1 MYNNLLIYQAR
12 NQVMNGMTEM
22 IIERQVSDFKKGV
35 QSGISIAI
43 GYFPIAI
50 TFGLLAKT
58 TGLTIIETV
67 MMSLIVF
74 AGASQYIS
82 LSLLTLG
89 TGTFEIILT
98 TFIVNIRHLL
108 MSASLNEKC
117 EDDRPVVKALYSF
130 GITDET
136 FSVAA
141 TKEGTVSTGYIF
153 GVISVSYSSW
163 VVNSGIGHLVGASL
177 PSILQESMTV
187 ALYAMF
193 IGLLVPSMRKS
204 VKSIYLAGLAAIFNS
219 IFTFAELLSTGWAI
233 VSATILSALIV
244 EAVEWMKNRSLK
256 GGTPLED

>member
-1 MYNNLLIYQAR
+1 MSELVISKE
-12 NQVMNGMTEM
+12 VTE
-22 IIERQVSDFKKGV
+22 FKKGV
-35 QSGISIAI
+35 QSGLSIAI
-43 GYFPIAI
+43 GYFPIAL

-58 TGLTIIETV
+58 TGLTILETV
-67 MMSLIVF
+67 MMSIIVF

-98 TFIVNIRHLL
+98 TFIVNIRHFL

-117 EDDRPVVKALYSF
+117 DDDRTIYKLLYSF

-141 TKEGTVSTGYIF
+141 TKEGNVSTGYIF
-153 GVISVSYSSW
+153 GVISVSYASW

-177 PSILQESMTV
+177 PNTLQESMTV

-193 IGLLVPSMRKS
+193 IGLLVPSMKKS
-204 VKSIYLAGLAAIFNS
+204 WKVVFLATLAAVFNS

-233 VSATILSALIV
+233 VASTILSAFIV
-244 EAVEWMKNRSLK
+244 EAVEWFKHRGLK
-256 GGTPLED
+256 GGSPLEG